1 MSGVRVFV
9 KLCQS
14 YVGFDSTA
22 NVNIVG
28 LHLKLNSRT
37 NDREERR
44 DE

>member
-1 MSGVRVFV
+1 MSGVRDFV